1 MQSFSGHNYNS
12 SQDDNSGLN
21 LNQRN
26 DLGVGGQ
33 QLSGHTGRSSDRP
46 ATPLNI
52 DDLPV
57 PAKGAKTFEQLLE
70 ENL

>member
-1 MQSFSGHNYNS
+1 MQSSGGQHYNS
-12 SQDDNSGLN
+12 SQDDGSGLN
-21 LNQRN
+21 LHQRN

-33 QLSGHTGRSSDRP
+33 QFSGHTGRSSDRP

-57 PAKGAKTFEQLLE
+57 PAKGAKTFE
-70 ENL
+70 